1 MRWRALESFEGLMLE
16 RMDVRRVVVVLF
28 TIFFYCV
35 EGRPAK
41 TPEAVSQSP
50 WAETF
55 PTMNGK
61 ISDDNNIID
70 RYVLPI
76 GLMIIVASLVVIIWI
91 CYYLYGYWR
100 RRGKQEDADLREV
113 VVVKPDVKVQTSDRD
128 LDSPTSSDDDITNI
142 SDHKDSNSGETSTNS
157 SNEPSASK
165 ESANTQDTMPLCKIP
180 GCFLED
186 IISPN
191 SIYVTNFQE
200 TKNELA
206 ERLYKLYNKTIFWN
220 QLPTDTEIVWNNM
233 VTQMAGMTYKIK
245 GIKRDFCVID
255 LYDRVLNSAERLRTT
270 LAHEMCHVA
279 CWLLDNKKTDN
290 HGLLWQA
297 YAKRVNFIHPEL
309 PEVTEYHNYTL

>member
-41 TPEAVSQSP
+41 TPEAVSQRP

-61 ISDDNNIID
+61 ISDDNNIIR

-76 GLMIIVASLVVIIWI
+76 GLMIIVAFLVAIWI
-91 CYYLYGYWR
+91 FYYLYGVRR

-113 VVVKPDVKVQTSDRD
+113 VVVKPDVKVQTTDSD

-186 IISPN
+186 IISLN
-191 SIYVTNFQE
+191 SIYVTNFQK

-206 ERLYKLYNKTIFWN
+206 ERLYKLYNKTVFGN
-220 QLPTDTEIVWNNM
+220 QLPKDVELVWDKTLTKISARTYQILQNNIPYCIIELSD
-233 VTQMAGMTYKIK
+233 Q
-245 GIKRDFCVID
+245 
-255 LYDRVLNSAERLRTT
+255 VLNSAVRLRST

-279 CWLLDNKKTDN
+279 CWLLDNEMRDN
-290 HGLLWQA
+290 HGPLWQA
-297 YAKRVNFIHPEL
+297 YAKRVNSIHPEL
-309 PEVTEYHNYTL
+309 PEVKKHHDYTL

>member
-61 ISDDNNIID
+61 ISDDNNN
-70 RYVLPI
+70 
-76 GLMIIVASLVVIIWI
+76 
-91 CYYLYGYWR
+91 
-100 RRGKQEDADLREV
+100 
-113 VVVKPDVKVQTSDRD
+113 VKVQTSDRD